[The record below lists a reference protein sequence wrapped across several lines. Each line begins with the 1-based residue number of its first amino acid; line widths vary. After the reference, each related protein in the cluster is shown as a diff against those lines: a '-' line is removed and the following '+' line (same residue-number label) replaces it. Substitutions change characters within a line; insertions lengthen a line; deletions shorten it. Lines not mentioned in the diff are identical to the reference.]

1 MMEWKVIESRM
12 IGRQLQRVPKDI
24 QAKYAIWRNRVRR
37 NGPYLQGGYRFHAL
51 EGNRRGQ
58 KSVRL
63 SLRWRVIFKVFEGE
77 LVVEALELTP
87 HKY

>member
-1 MMEWKVIESRM
+1 MMEWKVIESRAM
-12 IGRQLQRVPKDI
+12 VRQLQRAPKVI
-24 QAKYAIWRNRVRR
+24 QEKYAIWRNRVRR
-37 NGPYLQGGYRFHAL
+37 DGPYLQGGYCFHAL

-58 KSVRL
+58 KSIRL
-63 SLRWRVIFKVFEGE
+63 NLRWRVIFKVFEGE